1 VTNRVRRAT
10 KDDAP
15 FLWQMLYYAAHM
27 DEDGASPESAKNNP
41 DLAGYVEE
49 WGERAGDLGIIAIA
63 DDGHDAGAAWIRVMP
78 PTSPL
83 YQVVAPGIPEL
94 AIAVAPECIGTGV
107 GTILLRA
114 LLQAAHGIHRAIALS
129 VRASNPAQ
137 RLYARAGFTTI
148 AEVTNRVGTISHVMK
163 IDLS

>member
-1 VTNRVRRAT
+1 MNHRLRLAT
-10 KDDAP
+10 RNDEP

-27 DEDGASPESAKNNP
+27 DEEGASPESAKNNP

-78 PTSPL
+78 PASPL
-83 YQVVAPGIPEL
+83 YRVVAPGIPEL

-114 LLQAAHGIHRAIALS
+114 LLEEAHRTHRAIVLS

-148 AEVTNRVGTISHVMK
+148 AEVTNRAGTISHVMQ